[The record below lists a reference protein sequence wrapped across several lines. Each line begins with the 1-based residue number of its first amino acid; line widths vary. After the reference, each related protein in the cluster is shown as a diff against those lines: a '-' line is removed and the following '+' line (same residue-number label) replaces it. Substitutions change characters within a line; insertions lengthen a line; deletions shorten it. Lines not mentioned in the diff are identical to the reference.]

1 MQKKRILCTSAALLA
16 AISLIMPNQGYAK
29 AKKPVLSK
37 KKLTMSVGE
46 SKTLKVKNTK
56 KKVKWSSGKKSVAS
70 VSKKGRVKAK
80 KKGKAKVIAKIK
92 KKKYICKVTV
102 KVKKKQTD
110 KSNSGNK
117 STPDTSANTNAND
130 STVKSLTNLYI
141 KNVLQNNTDTWILVN
156 TKDSSGVTYSI
167 SYQSIGANVAITL
180 NGKTVDKTALQK
192 GDSLEIGYTG
202 DLPDARKSWIPHLA
216 YLKATRA

>member
-80 KKGKAKVIAKIK
+80 KKGK
-92 KKKYICKVTV
+92 VTI
-102 KVKKKQTD
+102 
-110 KSNSGNK
+110 
-117 STPDTSANTNAND
+117 
-130 STVKSLTNLYI
+130 TVKSG
-141 KNVLQNNTDTWILVN
+141 KV
-156 TKDSSGVTYSI
+156 TKKVK
-167 SYQSIGANVAITL
+167 ITV
-180 NGKTVDKTALQK
+180 K
-192 GDSLEIGYTG
+192 
-202 DLPDARKSWIPHLA
+202 
-216 YLKATRA
+216 

>member
-80 KKGKAKVIAKIK
+80 KKAGLRLKQRRQRRIRCRIRNRVIHQTIHQTRICRIKRKA
-92 KKKYICKVTV
+92 CRLHRF
-102 KVKKKQTD
+102 
-110 KSNSGNK
+110 GF
-117 STPDTSANTNAND
+117 
-130 STVKSLTNLYI
+130 
-141 KNVLQNNTDTWILVN
+141 
-156 TKDSSGVTYSI
+156 
-167 SYQSIGANVAITL
+167 
-180 NGKTVDKTALQK
+180 
-192 GDSLEIGYTG
+192 
-202 DLPDARKSWIPHLA
+202 
-216 YLKATRA
+216 

>member
-80 KKGKAKVIAKIK
+80 KKR
-92 KKKYICKVTV
+92 
-102 KVKKKQTD
+102 
-110 KSNSGNK
+110 
-117 STPDTSANTNAND
+117 STP
-130 STVKSLTNLYI
+130 STMMARPSVWALAVPATARAGKRLM
-141 KNVLQNNTDTWILVN
+141 
-156 TKDSSGVTYSI
+156 SS
-167 SYQSIGANVAITL
+167 
-180 NGKTVDKTALQK
+180 
-192 GDSLEIGYTG
+192 
-202 DLPDARKSWIPHLA
+202 
-216 YLKATRA
+216 

>member
-1 MQKKRILCTSAALLA
+1 MQKKRILCTSVALLA

-80 KKGKAKVIAKIK
+80 KKGTAV
-92 KKKYICKVTV
+92 C
-102 KVKKKQTD
+102 TD
-110 KSNSGNK
+110 PQMLDQKSNDWRSIFLWLNI
-117 STPDTSANTNAND
+117 
-130 STVKSLTNLYI
+130 VLNL
-141 KNVLQNNTDTWILVN
+141 K
-156 TKDSSGVTYSI
+156 
-167 SYQSIGANVAITL
+167 
-180 NGKTVDKTALQK
+180 
-192 GDSLEIGYTG
+192 
-202 DLPDARKSWIPHLA
+202 RK
-216 YLKATRA
+216 

>member
-80 KKGKAKVIAKIK
+80 KKGTAVITAKVAKTK
-92 KKKYICKVTV
+92 LKCRVTV
-102 KVKKKQTD
+102 KAKASKKNTAQNTKPSNPSNNTPNQNILGGIYDPQQCNALEKVVMRIVT
-110 KSNSGNK
+110 KSNSYI
-117 STPDTSANTNAND
+117 
-130 STVKSLTNLYI
+130 STVKSDKI
-141 KNVLQNNTDTWILVN
+141 AAFVHE
-156 TKDSSGVTYSI
+156 
-167 SYQSIGANVAITL
+167 L
-180 NGKTVDKTALQK
+180 NQ
-192 GDSLEIGYTG
+192 
-202 DLPDARKSWIPHLA
+202 
-216 YLKATRA
+216 

>member
-80 KKGKAKVIAKIK
+80 KKGTAVITAKVAKTKLNAGLRLKQRRQRRIRCRIRNRVIHQTIHQTRICRIK
-92 KKKYICKVTV
+92 
-102 KVKKKQTD
+102 
-110 KSNSGNK
+110 
-117 STPDTSANTNAND
+117 
-130 STVKSLTNLYI
+130 
-141 KNVLQNNTDTWILVN
+141 
-156 TKDSSGVTYSI
+156 
-167 SYQSIGANVAITL
+167 
-180 NGKTVDKTALQK
+180 
-192 GDSLEIGYTG
+192 
-202 DLPDARKSWIPHLA
+202 RKACRLH
-216 YLKATRA
+216 RFGF

>member
-80 KKGKAKVIAKIK
+80 KKGTAVITAKVAKTK
-92 KKKYICKVTV
+92 LKCRVTV
-102 KVKKKQTD
+102 KAKASKKNTAQNTKP
-110 KSNSGNK
+110 SNPS
-117 STPDTSANTNAND
+117 
-130 STVKSLTNLYI
+130 
-141 KNVLQNNTDTWILVN
+141 NNTSNQNLQDQTKSMSITSFRILNSTMVEVVL
-156 TKDSSGVTYSI
+156 SEAQQLPAS
-167 SYQSIGANVAITL
+167 AF
-180 NGKTVDKTALQK
+180 TVMMK
-192 GDSLEIGYTG
+192 E
-202 DLPDARKSWIPHLA
+202 
-216 YLKATRA
+216 